1 MNKRGQAEVSQMT
14 VIFEILTAIL
24 VGTFFVLAALTFNQH
39 TKFNK
44 IYLEEDSKL
53 MYNALASS
61 PSHIKYN
68 YTHARMYQI
77 NVRDDSVEVTKNLKV
92 SELGLRSTVIYEKI
106 GPLNQVTAQV
116 KNV

>member
-1 MNKRGQAEVSQMT
+1 MDKRGQAEVSEMT
-14 VIFEILTAIL
+14 VIFEILIAVV

-61 PSHIKYN
+61 PSHIRYN
-68 YTHARMYQI
+68 YTHAKMYRI
-77 NVRDDSVEVTKNLKV
+77 NVRDDSVEVTKDMKV
-92 SELGLRSTVIYEKI
+92 SELGMRSTLIYEKL
-106 GPLNQVTAQV
+106 GPLSQLTAQV